1 MDPRLRA
8 LVGAGLAT
16 TLLACRAGA
25 GAAAS
30 PSPSVKVVEIRLGRA
45 LGEDKRI
52 RQPQDVFAAQDT
64 FYVSVE
70 TEGTAPRAV
79 LKVRWLRGTQVL
91 AETEQAIAADFP
103 AVSEFHV
110 GKTGGW
116 PAGEYAVEL
125 LVDQVPAGR
134 RGFSVKETP

>member
-16 TLLACRAGA
+16 TLLACRAGT

-30 PSPSVKVVEIRLGRA
+30 PSPSVKVVEIRLGRS
-45 LGEDKRI
+45 LGEDKRV

-79 LKVRWLRGTQVL
+79 LEARWLRGTEVL
-91 AETEQAIAADFP
+91 AVTEQAIAADFP

-110 GKTGGW
+110 DKTGGW

-134 RGFSVKETP
+134 RSFSVKGTP